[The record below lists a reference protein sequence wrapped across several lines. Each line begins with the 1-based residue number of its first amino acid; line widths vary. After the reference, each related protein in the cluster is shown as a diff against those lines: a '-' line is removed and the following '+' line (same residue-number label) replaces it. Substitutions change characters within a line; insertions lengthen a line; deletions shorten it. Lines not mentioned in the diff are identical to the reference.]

1 MRFQFYFFANAFNM
15 EPNAFN
21 MEKIP
26 TSTLSQ
32 IYILLLR
39 YTQED
44 YLLCQ
49 VTKPKAGEIAE
60 SLSIVEKIR
69 GCERLLEP
77 ILVSYKTII
86 MPLWEKAMVTHSSSL
101 AWRIP
106 WTEEPGGR
114 QSMGSRR
121 VRYD

>member
-1 MRFQFYFFANAFNM
+1 M
-15 EPNAFN
+15 
-21 MEKIP
+21 
-26 TSTLSQ
+26 
-32 IYILLLR
+32 
-39 YTQED
+39 QED

-60 SLSIVEKIR
+60 SLSIVEKIQ

-86 MPLWEKAMVTHSSSL
+86 KALWEKAMATHSSPL

-106 WTEEPGGR
+106 WTEEPGGL
-114 QSMGSRR
+114 QSMGL
-121 VRYD
+121 